1 MESVLIMCF
10 GILVGRLF
18 FWEKLKKP
26 NEIFQVVCTVLLIF
40 SMGALLGSDRELISK
55 ISTMGAESFLLFLI
69 PSVLSVALVY
79 LLSKWF
85 LEKK

>member
-18 FWEKLKKP
+18 FSEKFKKP

>member
-18 FWEKLKKP
+18 FSEKLKKP

>member
-1 MESVLIMCF
+1 MESVLIMCL
-10 GILVGRLF
+10 GIFVGRLF
-18 FWEKLKKP
+18 FSKKLKRP
-26 NEIFQVVCTVLLIF
+26 NEIFQVVCTILLIF

-55 ISTMGAESFLLFLI
+55 ISSMGVESFLLFLI

-79 LLSKWF
+79 LFSKWF

>member
-1 MESVLIMCF
+1 MESVLIMCL

-18 FWEKLKKP
+18 FSQKLKRP
-26 NEIFQVVCTVLLIF
+26 NEIFQVVCTILLIF

-55 ISTMGAESFLLFLI
+55 ISSMGVESFLLFLI

-79 LLSKWF
+79 LFSKWF